1 MKTFQFLFL
10 AFSMVTSS
18 IYAQIRVNQYG
29 DVNVGVTTT
38 NNVDNL
44 GDLIMGQDGLDNALS
59 FYNSTGL
66 SYRMYRMNDYG
77 FIVRGRNIDGQ
88 TYNYKGIIMDVNGNI
103 GIKALPNS
111 SYSLYVSGP
120 AYSTGSWLGSDI
132 RMKSNIKKISV
143 QSHVYDSLTPISY
156 NYKLKKVNKSG
167 TDMGGYAQA
176 DADSID
182 TNTSFG
188 FSAQEVQKYFPNL
201 VQEDGQGFLA
211 VNYDGF
217 IPILWESHTEMLHR
231 IQALESEIE
240 NLTKNNGKNKL
251 KSESIT
257 EETHATIQSS
267 IVLHQNFPNPW
278 NSSTTIAATIPAH
291 VTSAMVCIYDL
302 TGKQLRCYHIAQRGE
317 AQIVLHAEELQP
329 GMYIYSLL
337 ADGKLVDSKQMVLTE

>member
-1 MKTFQFLFL
+1 MKKIGFTIL
-10 AFSMVTSS
+10 ALSMYIISTQ
-18 IYAQIRVNQYG
+18 AQIRVDQFG
-29 DVNVGVTTT
+29 DVNIGVTTT
-38 NNVDNL
+38 NSIDNL
-44 GDLIMGQDGLDNALS
+44 GDLIIGQDGLDNSLS
-59 FYNSTGL
+59 FYNSTGTSL
-66 SYRMYRMNDYG
+66 RMYRMNDYG
-77 FIVRGRNIDGQ
+77 FIMRGRNIEGQ
-88 TYNYKGIIMDVNGNI
+88 TYNYKGIIIDANGNI

-120 AYSTGSWLGSDI
+120 AYSTGSWQGSDI
-132 RMKSNIKKISV
+132 RMKSNVKKISV

-231 IQALESEIE
+231 IQALEAEIE

-257 EETHATIQSS
+257 EETRATIQSS
-267 IVLHQNFPNPW
+267 IVLYQNFPNPW
-278 NSSTTIAATIPAH
+278 NSSTTIAASIPAS
-291 VTSAMVCIYDL
+291 VTNAMVCIYDL

-337 ADGKLVDSKQMVLTE
+337 ADGKLIDSKQMVLTE

>member
-1 MKTFQFLFL
+1 
-10 AFSMVTSS
+10 MVTSS
-18 IYAQIRVNQYG
+18 VYAQIRVDQYG

-44 GDLIMGQDGLDNALS
+44 GDLIIGQDGLDNALS

-77 FIVRGRNIDGQ
+77 FIVRGRNNEGDL
-88 TYNYKGIIMDVNGNI
+88 YNLKGITMDVNGNI
-103 GIKALPNS
+103 GIQRLPLTTPTFTYQLSVNGKA
-111 SYSLYVSGP
+111 YCTSGTWT
-120 AYSTGSWLGSDI
+120 ASDI

-167 TDMGGYAQA
+167 TDMGGYAQV

-188 FSAQEVQKYFPNL
+188 FSAQEIQKYFPNL

-217 IPILWESHTEMLHR
+217 IPLLWKSQAELLHR
-231 IQALESEIE
+231 IDALEAEIE
-240 NLTKNNGKNKL
+240 TLTKNNGKNKL

-257 EETHATIQSS
+257 EETQTNILNS

-278 NSSTTIAATIPAH
+278 NTSTVIEAEIPAQ
-291 VTSAMVCIYDL
+291 VNQAMVCIYDL
-302 TGKQLRCYHIAQRGE
+302 TGKQLRCYHIAERGE
-317 AQIVLHAEELQP
+317 AQVLLHAEELQP

-337 ADGKLVDSKQMVLTE
+337 ADGKLIDSKQMVLTE

>member
-217 IPILWESHTEMLHR
+217 IPILWQANQIQTQRIVYLEQKVLQLEKEINANHINSNTKTSITTNASSNIVLYTAKNKDKSTVDVYVMDVTGSLLQVHSQDVNGNIIVPAESYKAGMYT
-231 IQALESEIE
+231 ISYIVNGKLES
-240 NLTKNNGKNKL
+240 
-251 KSESIT
+251 SIT
-257 EETHATIQSS
+257 LMIT
-267 IVLHQNFPNPW
+267 
-278 NSSTTIAATIPAH
+278 
-291 VTSAMVCIYDL
+291 
-302 TGKQLRCYHIAQRGE
+302 K
-317 AQIVLHAEELQP
+317 
-329 GMYIYSLL
+329 
-337 ADGKLVDSKQMVLTE
+337 

>member
-1 MKTFQFLFL
+1 
-10 AFSMVTSS
+10 
-18 IYAQIRVNQYG
+18 
-29 DVNVGVTTT
+29 
-38 NNVDNL
+38 
-44 GDLIMGQDGLDNALS
+44 
-59 FYNSTGL
+59 
-66 SYRMYRMNDYG
+66 
-77 FIVRGRNIDGQ
+77 
-88 TYNYKGIIMDVNGNI
+88 MDVNGNI

-217 IPILWESHTEMLHR
+217 IPILWQANQIQTQR
-231 IQALESEIE
+231 IVYLEHKVLQLEKEI
-240 NLTKNNGKNKL
+240 NANHINSNTKT
-251 KSESIT
+251 SIT
-257 EETHATIQSS
+257 TNASS
-267 IVLHQNFPNPW
+267 NIV
-278 NSSTTIAATIPAH
+278 T
-291 VTSAMVCIYDL
+291 
-302 TGKQLRCYHIAQRGE
+302 
-317 AQIVLHAEELQP
+317 
-329 GMYIYSLL
+329 IYS
-337 ADGKLVDSKQMVLTE
+337 